1 VAVLREDKSIA
12 GFERI
17 AVVLSGGGALAAYQA
32 GALAALD
39 NAGFQ
44 PHWLAGT
51 STGAFNAAIV
61 AGNAPRQRVAQLRNF
76 WRRLTAFAADQP
88 PPSVFTRAFR
98 RLSWIRRDIVMSE
111 HPFVV
116 PARQDLPV
124 IDTARL
130 RSLLA
135 EVIDFSRI
143 NSGKIRL
150 SLGAVHLVTGAEIIF
165 DNDRHIIGV
174 DHVLASA
181 ALPAGLSPVS
191 IDGELYGNG
200 GVVAMTQLP
209 ALLDSASPADTLCFV
224 IDCCDPASPG
234 SPGLSRAS
242 QQIAAYRRRHDLRRI
257 IGVLG
262 DKIPAEM
269 HRDPE
274 IRFCLAQ
281 ASHATM
287 NLVHLVHESNA
298 ADLVGKVAD
307 FSPSAMARRWRA
319 GERDMVASLGRSAWL
334 TPPPRRVGVVVHELR
349 GGAQIRSR

>member
-12 GFERI
+12 GFERV
-17 AVVLSGGGALAAYQA
+17 AVVLSGGGALGAYQA

-44 PHWLAGT
+44 PHWVAGT

-61 AGNAPRQRVAQLRNF
+61 AGNAPRQRISQLRNF
-76 WRRLTAFAADQP
+76 WRRLAAFAAKEP
-88 PPSVFTRAFR
+88 PPSILGRAFR
-98 RLSWIRRDIVMSE
+98 RLSGLHRDLVIGE
-111 HPFVV
+111 RPFAEAAWQAL
-116 PARQDLPV
+116 PA
-124 IDTARL
+124 IDTGKL

-135 EVIDFSRI
+135 EVIDFPRI
-143 NSGKIRL
+143 NSGKVRL
-150 SLGAVHLVTGAEIIF
+150 SLGAVHLTTGTEIIF
-165 DNDRHIIGV
+165 DNDRHIIAPE
-174 DHVLASA
+174 HVLASA
-181 ALPAGLSPVS
+181 ALPAGLAPVT

-200 GVVAMTQLP
+200 GVIAVTPLP

-224 IDCCDPASPG
+224 IDCCDPSSPG

-262 DKIPAEM
+262 DKIPAELQ
-269 HRDPE
+269 RDPE
-274 IRFCLAQ
+274 IRGCLAQ
-281 ASHATM
+281 GSRATM
-287 NLVHLVHESNA
+287 NLVHLVHESDA

-307 FSPSAMARRWRA
+307 FSPAAMARRWRA

-349 GGAQIRSR
+349 GGAQIGSP